1 MERREFIRS
10 SCNACMLMAAGYFLP
25 QLVGCSATRYTSIKT
40 TIVDK
45 KISLPL
51 NTFDKS
57 TLQLVRPTG
66 WLFDIAIQKKPDD
79 TYMALLLQCT
89 HQENQLTPIGTN
101 GFYCSF
107 HGSKFDSNGNVRK
120 GPAELP
126 LQRYTTYVENDHL
139 IIQIPKVPM

>member
-10 SCNACMLMAAGYFLP
+10 SCNACMLIAAGYFLP
-25 QLVGCSATRYTSIKT
+25 QVAGCSAARYTSIKT

-66 WLFDIAIQKKPDD
+66 WLFDIAVQKKPDN
-79 TYMALLLQCT
+79 TYTALLLQCT
-89 HQENQLTPIGTN
+89 HQENQLTSTGT
-101 GFYCSF
+101 GYHCSL
-107 HGSKFDSNGNVRK
+107 HGSIFDKQGNVRMARWS
-120 GPAELP
+120 PI
-126 LQRYTTYVENDHL
+126 RSRS
-139 IIQIPKVPM
+139 